1 MTITTRTLD
10 HVLLVQVEGH
20 LVFETEARVRDRVA
34 AEIAGDTVG
43 VVLDLQCVDLVD
55 SSGLGC
61 LLRVRELLRSAGA
74 RLTLLHVPP
83 RVRTLLALTKLSPF
97 FDTVDTEAA
106 ALRSSGPNAALETG
120 GRHPLPWGD

>member
-20 LVFETEARVRDRVA
+20 LVSETEARVRDRVT
-34 AEIAGDTVG
+34 AEVARDTVG
-43 VVLDLQCVDLVD
+43 VVLDLQGVDLLD

-61 LLRVRELLRSAGA
+61 LLRLREILRGAGA
-74 RLTLLHVPP
+74 SLKLLHVPP

-97 FDTVDTEAA
+97 FDTFDTEAA
-106 ALRSSGPNAALETG
+106 ALRSFGSNAIVST
-120 GRHPLPWGD
+120 